1 MTCRSKNIRGSL
13 LISAL
18 LLFAI
23 LLTLGLGIMSSQ
35 SARMKAAQ
43 AQVASLQAKQ
53 LALAGWEDFRVKLG
67 KDQLLIQM
75 VEDQTFLSYSED
87 VYIPDAG
94 GPGDDT
100 FFGTYTVVCD
110 TSRVLFEPEP
120 VGIYVVS
127 VSGKVGPRNEQPLAE
142 RQMEFE
148 INAED
153 NRVIRVYD
161 EGSL

>member
-1 MTCRSKNIRGSL
+1 MIRLSHHHRGSL

-18 LLFAI
+18 LLFTI
-23 LLTLGLGIMSSQ
+23 LLTLGLGILSSQ

-43 AQVASLQAKQ
+43 AQVNSLQAKQ

-67 KDQLLIQM
+67 KDQFFLQM
-75 VEDQTFLSYSED
+75 VEDQTYLSYSED

-94 GPGDDT
+94 GISDDL
-100 FFGTYTVVCD
+100 FYGTYTVVCD
-110 TSRVLFEPEP
+110 TSRVIFLPEP
-120 VGIYVVS
+120 QGIYIVTVT
-127 VSGKVGPRNEQPLAE
+127 GKVGQRNEAPSAE
-142 RQMEFE
+142 RKMEFE
-148 INAED
+148 INVQD